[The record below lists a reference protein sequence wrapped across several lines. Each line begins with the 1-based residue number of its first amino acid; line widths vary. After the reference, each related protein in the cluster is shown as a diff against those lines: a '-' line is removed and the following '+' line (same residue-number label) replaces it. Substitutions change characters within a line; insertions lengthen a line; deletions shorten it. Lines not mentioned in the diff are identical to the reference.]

1 MVCSESGLMH
11 DYPLL
16 IDNSA
21 DGGCSWGLTRED
33 RRGFTAFLRPR
44 RHCAICLTCDWQGPG
59 RGDIIDA
66 VGDGLDHQLN
76 ILRRMKNPAHE
87 MGEDW
92 PDG

>member
-1 MVCSESGLMH
+1 MH
-11 DYPLL
+11 DYPLGAC
-16 IDNSA
+16 N
-21 DGGCSWGLTRED
+21 WGLTRED

-44 RHCAICLTCDWQGPG
+44 RHCAICFACDWQGPG
-59 RGDIIDA
+59 RGSVIDA

-76 ILRRMKNPAHE
+76 IRRMKNPAHE